1 MVVVVAWVVEVAKM
15 VDVTWVVVKCVV
27 GNMELP
33 VMVTVDV
40 ARDTLVDVTNTGEVI
55 WLVEV
60 RVVLCELVLV
70 CERLLVVCNRLE
82 VV

>member
-40 ARDTLVDVTNTGEVI
+40 
-55 WLVEV
+55 
-60 RVVLCELVLV
+60 
-70 CERLLVVCNRLE
+70 
-82 VV
+82 